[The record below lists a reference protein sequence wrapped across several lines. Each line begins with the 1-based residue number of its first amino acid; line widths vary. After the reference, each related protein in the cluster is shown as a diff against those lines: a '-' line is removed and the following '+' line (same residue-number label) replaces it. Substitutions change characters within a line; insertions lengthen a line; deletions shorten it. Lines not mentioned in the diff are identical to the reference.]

1 MQRFNSSIIG
11 PRQTPSN
18 ETASGIF
25 SMNAALLEL
34 AGSTWPLYTPPPSG
48 YTLENASYTNQAPS
62 TVPASGRGIDMSSDG
77 TSVIICMHAT
87 QTLYQYPLS
96 TAYDITTFSNT
107 ADATISL
114 SDTRPFDCRF
124 SASGDKVFVT
134 GNNDKKVEMFSLS
147 TNYDLSTAGSGTLSS
162 SLSTLSSSAN
172 TNVAGLA
179 FKPDGSKMFIADQ
192 AADKV
197 FSYSMSTA
205 FDISSSSL
213 SYDSGT
219 NFSIPTTLGDGTAAG
234 AATALDFSSD
244 GTKMFIM
251 GTTSDKVAEFDL
263 DPAWDITSATE
274 TSYKLSVNTQEAAP
288 QGMCFGDSGE
298 KFYIVGNTNR
308 PFQYATAG

>member
-1 MQRFNSSIIG
+1 MQRFNSGIIG

-18 ETASGIF
+18 ERASGIF
-25 SMNAALLEL
+25 TMNAALLEL
-34 AGSTWPLYTPPPSG
+34 AGSTWPLYIPPPTG

-114 SDTRPFDCRF
+114 SDIRPFDCRF
-124 SASGDKVFVT
+124 SASGDKVFVS
-134 GNNDKKVEMFSLS
+134 GNNDKKIESFSLS
-147 TNYDLSTAGSGTLSS
+147 TDYDLSTAGSGTLSS

-197 FSYSMSTA
+197 FQYSMSTA

-213 SYDSGT
+213 SYDGT
-219 NFSIPTTLGDGTAAG
+219 SFSIPTTLGDGSAAG

-274 TSYKLSVNTQEAAP
+274 TSYKLSVSTQETAP